1 MKKLFASVTIL
12 SLLLAGC
19 AHGGNDKNEKK
30 NNSSKTEQKDKQ
42 TNHDSKNK
50 SNKQDNPKDKNS
62 NQQQTNEDQQQT
74 SSNSTSNQENLSS
87 NQTQATQNNKDYVA
101 PYYSRNATKVARNL
115 SPFEGNQ
122 AQALQQLPNFKTP
135 LNIAKNEANM
145 SGNSNKTYNDYS
157 IESTDDGYRYV
168 FSFKDSSKKGI
179 YSIVTVNRQGQP
191 TVVDPNYQ
199 Q

>member
-87 NQTQATQNNKDYVA
+87 NQTQA
-101 PYYSRNATKVARNL
+101 
-115 SPFEGNQ
+115 
-122 AQALQQLPNFKTP
+122 LQQLPNFKTP